1 MSNLKE
7 IRGRISSV
15 KGTLKITSAMR
26 MVSSAKLI
34 PAMKAVG
41 GLLPY
46 EKALDVILDT
56 LLSCSRVQQILDSY
70 DDSATERSDRTAV
83 VLITS
88 NQNLCGSFNANL
100 VKAFEAQ
107 GFDRGK
113 TIVYAV
119 GRYGVKAV
127 RRLGYDMV
135 DSSHIS
141 DKPDYDKSSAFAES
155 LATDYMEG
163 RISSVK
169 IIYSHFVSRAVQ
181 RTAVETFLPLDLS
194 AKSKNVPEDLIIE
207 PEPEVMLETLL
218 PMVLR
223 LRVHSSVLDA
233 AAAEHAARTLAMQ
246 TATENGEEL
255 LGELSLL
262 YNKLRQQEIT
272 SQILDLVGGQ
282 CNNQ

>member
-46 EKALDVILDT
+46 EKALDGILDT
-56 LLSCSRVQQILDSY
+56 LLSCSRVRQVLTGFNDKDRQM
-70 DDSATERSDRTAV
+70 SDKVAV
-83 VLITS
+83 VLVTS

-100 VKAFEAQ
+100 VKTFESQ
-107 GFDRGK
+107 GFDKDK

-119 GRYGVKAV
+119 GRYGLKAV
-127 RRLGYDMV
+127 RRLGYETV
-135 DSSHIS
+135 DSCYVS
-141 DKPDYDKSSAFAES
+141 DKPDYDKSSAFAKL
-155 LATDYMEG
+155 LAVDYIQG
-163 RISSVK
+163 KTTAVK

-181 RTAVETFLPLDLS
+181 RTVVDTFLPLDFESKS
-194 AKSKNVPEDLIIE
+194 AQVPEDLIIE
-207 PEPEVMLETLL
+207 PEPEVFMETLL
-218 PMVLR
+218 PLVLR
-223 LRVHSSVLDA
+223 LKVHSSVLDA

-282 CNNQ
+282 ENKQ

>member
-46 EKALDVILDT
+46 EKALDGILDT

-70 DDSATERSDRTAV
+70 DDSDLERRDMTAV
-83 VLITS
+83 VLVTS

-119 GRYGVKAV
+119 GRYGVKAA

-135 DSSHIS
+135 DCSYIS
-141 DKPDYDKSSAFAES
+141 DKPDYDKSSSFAER

-163 RISSVK
+163 KISGVK

-181 RTAVETFLPLDLS
+181 RTVVETFLPLDLT
-194 AKSKNVPEDLIIE
+194 AKNKKIPEDLIIE

-282 CNNQ
+282 SNNQ